1 MITVTKHSN
10 LVNEAYY
17 MLSFMVNKDDLDEDL
32 QCKAGAYQKSKELY
46 DKKGKYIKKIYNYVR
61 DNLDIDMEE
70 VEYFFKKRGDER
82 LDYAILSLCWNPI
95 NLSYTLDD
103 YERLITNQA
112 EREKYRTFVDVIEFD
127 EEVNLAEDKVCNVE
141 ALINYL
147 EGTSYESDVCFEI
160 IKIYQNRKKYFNRVR
175 KIMERAIELLQ
186 DCKKEIAF
194 LENEFYQYWT
204 NKQKEI
210 DITDLLEKQ
219 VNVQWSH
226 SKKGTIITMTIV
238 NFSTITITLE
248 DTKDTRE
255 EVITFGT
262 MLDDNLSITRKII
275 EKDQILK
282 IGKVLSDKS
291 KLEILELVSKKPAF
305 GKEIASEL
313 KLSTATISY
322 HMNVLVEIGFVKVE
336 VMSGRVY
343 YHLDL
348 NRIHENLDNLKSY
361 FANLAKNSDNN

>member
-1 MITVTKHSN
+1 MITVTKHLD

-17 MLSFMVNKDDLDEDL
+17 ILCFMINKDDLDEDL
-32 QCKAGAYQKSKELY
+32 KCKASAYQKSRELY

-61 DNLDIDMEE
+61 DNLNINREE
-70 VEYFFKKRGDER
+70 IEYFFKQRGEEG
-82 LDYAILSLCWNPI
+82 LYYATLSLCWNPI

-103 YERLITNQA
+103 YEKLISNQT
-112 EREKYRTFVDVIEFD
+112 EREKYKTFIDVIEPN
-127 EEVNLAEDKVCNVE
+127 EEVNIAEDVVCNVE

-147 EGTSYESDVCFEI
+147 EGTSLESDVCFEI
-160 IKIYQNRKKYFNRVR
+160 IKIYQNRKKYFDRVR
-175 KIMERAIELLQ
+175 AIMERAIKLLQ

-210 DITDLLEKQ
+210 DITDLLEEQ
-219 VNVQWSH
+219 INVQWSH
-226 SKKGTIITMTIV
+226 SKKGTIITMAIV
-238 NFSTITITLE
+238 NFSTITIALE
-248 DTKDTRE
+248 DSRDTRE

-262 MLDDNLSITRKII
+262 MLDDDLSITRNKI

-282 IGKVLSDKS
+282 IGKVLADKS
-291 KLEILELVSKKPAF
+291 KLEILELVSKKPYF

-322 HMNVLVEIGFVKVE
+322 HMNVLVDIGFVKVE
-336 VMSGRVY
+336 VISGRVY
-343 YHLDL
+343 YHLSLD
-348 NRIHENLDNLKSY
+348 RIHENLDNLKEY
-361 FANLAKNSDNN
+361 FANLTENSKL